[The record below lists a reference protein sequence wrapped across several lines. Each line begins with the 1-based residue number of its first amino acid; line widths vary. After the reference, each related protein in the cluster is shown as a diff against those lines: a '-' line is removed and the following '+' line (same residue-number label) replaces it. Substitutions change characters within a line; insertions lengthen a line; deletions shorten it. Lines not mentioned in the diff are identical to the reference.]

1 MKLLV
6 VGGTGLLGQAM
17 TSEGRARSYDVV
29 TAARADADV
38 ALDISTDGR
47 LEEVV
52 SSVEPD
58 LIVNCA
64 ALASIDA
71 CQDDRELAYR
81 VNAQPLAVLAGWS
94 RSENRPF
101 VQVSTD
107 HFFIEGGSR
116 KHSEQEPVT
125 LVNEYART
133 KHAGEDFALTAPLA
147 LVLRTN
153 IVGIRGWKAHTFAEW
168 AISRIE
174 QGEPMTLFED
184 TFVSSIDVRA
194 FARAALDLVEHGAS
208 GLLNLASR
216 EVFTKG
222 EFIRALAENLDKPL
236 IEPKSGSVK
245 DLQPPRASSLGLD
258 VTAAEQRLGYRL
270 PDMQTVAA
278 SVVGQYRDRQ
288 HA

>member
-6 VGGTGLLGQAM
+6 LGGTGLVGQAI
-17 TSEGRARSYDVV
+17 TADAKSRSYDVV
-29 TAARADADV
+29 TAARTGADIHLDV
-38 ALDISTDGR
+38 SIDRS
-47 LEEVV
+47 LEDVV
-52 SSVEPD
+52 SSVAPD
-58 LIVNCA
+58 IIINCA

-71 CQDDRELAYR
+71 CEEDPRLAYR

-153 IVGIRGWKAHTFAEW
+153 IVGIRGWKAPTFAEW
-168 AISRIE
+168 AISCIE

-222 EFIRALAENLDKPL
+222 EFIRALAQSLGKPL